1 MYKLKQFDDGSVP
14 IKRKKKKKKKTIAYD
29 FEACVALH
37 VMGRLHRSTKQK
49 L

>member
-1 MYKLKQFDDGSVP
+1 MMAMSQLKE
-14 IKRKKKKKKKTIAYD
+14 RKKIKNKKMIAYG